1 MNKNRWIAAC
11 LCTLLLVPTMA
22 SCGDAAGTQTD
33 TKPVDTAAITDAVEE
48 TVDPTKAALD
58 AAIAKMQ
65 DMDFGGHEFRIMDR
79 SELAWDVICYG

>member
-33 TKPVDTAAITDAVEE
+33 TKPVDSAAITDAVEE
-48 TVDPTKAALD
+48 TVK
-58 AAIAKMQ
+58 K
-65 DMDFGGHEFRIMDR
+65 
-79 SELAWDVICYG
+79 